1 MFYQT
6 VKQLFSLTSELLQ
19 QQCSLAK
26 EEMKTKDA
34 EELGSWSQA
43 VTASDGAWLT
53 RVTFTQNFTY
63 QIRNF
68 MNGALLFYSH
78 LCQRG

>member
-1 MFYQT
+1 VFYQT
-6 VKQLFSLTSELLQ
+6 VKQLFSPTSELLQ

-43 VTASDGAWLT
+43 VTASDGAWLI
-53 RVTFTQNFTY
+53 RGAFSQNFTDKE
-63 QIRNF
+63 
-68 MNGALLFYSH
+68 FYEWSTSV
-78 LCQRG
+78 LPSPVPER